1 MIERGKKV
9 CIIGGAGY
17 IGSRLVPELMARGYD
32 VVVVDVCWFGEHLQ
46 PGVKLVLEDVLRL
59 PTSFFNGFSAV
70 FFLAGLASDPMAEFA
85 PALNFIHNVAAPAYA
100 AHAAKGAGVE
110 RFIYADSC
118 SVYGDAGGAICT
130 EDAPTAPVY
139 PYGIS
144 KAQGNVSVMHLVDD
158 SFSVIALRQ
167 GTLSGWSPRMR
178 FDLLINTLYKC
189 AAQDGTIVANNPAI
203 TRPLLVM
210 KDAITAYITALEAP
224 KHLSGTFNIA
234 SRNVTV
240 GEVAEKVVEHFK
252 RMHGKGIVYEKR
264 AIPDLR
270 NYRAAVTRA
279 QEVLGLTLSGTVESV
294 LDELDEHIGPSFDFS
309 DDIYYNIRTFK
320 KLLA

>member
-1 MIERGKKV
+1 
-9 CIIGGAGY
+9 
-17 IGSRLVPELMARGYD
+17 
-32 VVVVDVCWFGEHLQ
+32 
-46 PGVKLVLEDVLRL
+46 
-59 PTSFFNGFSAV
+59 
-70 FFLAGLASDPMAEFA
+70 
-85 PALNFIHNVAAPAYA
+85 
-100 AHAAKGAGVE
+100 
-110 RFIYADSC
+110 
-118 SVYGDAGGAICT
+118 
-130 EDAPTAPVY
+130 
-139 PYGIS
+139 
-144 KAQGNVSVMHLVDD
+144 
-158 SFSVIALRQ
+158 
-167 GTLSGWSPRMR
+167 MR

-320 KLLA
+320 KLLAQPCRRRIKI